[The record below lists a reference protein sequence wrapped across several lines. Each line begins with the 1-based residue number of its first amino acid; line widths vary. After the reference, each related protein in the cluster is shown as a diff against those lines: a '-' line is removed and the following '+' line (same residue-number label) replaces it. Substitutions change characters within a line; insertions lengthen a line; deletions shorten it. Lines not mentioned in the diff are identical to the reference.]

1 MLSDLFDALKEAG
14 MNTAEVLEFM
24 QGLRDKKKESW
35 NEYIEEKAEFHN
47 LCVDCFEELI
57 LKSSRLL
64 DEHGSYEEFFME
76 CPACHW
82 SNER

>member
-1 MLSDLFDALKEAG
+1 MFSDLFDALKEAG

-47 LCVDCFEELI
+47 LCADCFEELI
-57 LKSSRLL
+57 LKSRRIL
-64 DEHGSYEEFFME
+64 DGRGSYEEFFME

-82 SNER
+82 SNE